1 MLLFYMDSIYRTWF
15 HSCIYVNKENLPICS
30 WGEWMNLKIGGDP
43 SNEGVDTTLRLWSL
57 SLNGFNSSIN
67 RHLLTV
73 RFF

>member
-1 MLLFYMDSIYRTWF
+1 
-15 HSCIYVNKENLPICS
+15 
-30 WGEWMNLKIGGDP
+30 MNLKIGGDP